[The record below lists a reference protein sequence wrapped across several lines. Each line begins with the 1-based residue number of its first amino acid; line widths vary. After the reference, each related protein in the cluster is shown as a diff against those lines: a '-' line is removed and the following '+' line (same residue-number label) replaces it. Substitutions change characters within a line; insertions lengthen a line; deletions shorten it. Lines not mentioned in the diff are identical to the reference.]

1 MEFGQVMEYN
11 KRNFFFENH
20 PENETERLVP
30 DLLLFKKALYEVKAS
45 ALSLVG
51 KCSAA
56 LQSST
61 WHTIKTSCMK
71 LQNKDSEIW
80 SIFIFLE
87 KGLGIVS
94 PWYFVYDLSKKNISH
109 VTLY

>member
-45 ALSLVG
+45 GIQLSFN
-51 KCSAA
+51 
-56 LQSST
+56 
-61 WHTIKTSCMK
+61 M
-71 LQNKDSEIW
+71 
-80 SIFIFLE
+80 F
-87 KGLGIVS
+87 
-94 PWYFVYDLSKKNISH
+94 
-109 VTLY
+109 

>member
-20 PENETERLVP
+20 AENETERLVP

-61 WHTIKTSCMK
+61 WHTIK
-71 LQNKDSEIW
+71 QA
-80 SIFIFLE
+80 
-87 KGLGIVS
+87 V
-94 PWYFVYDLSKKNISH
+94 
-109 VTLY
+109 